1 MAPRPDFAYHPGMP
15 DTLYDQDILTWSE
28 QQADLL
34 RRVANGERVNGVD
47 WPNIAEE
54 IEDVGSGILNAV
66 RGLLRQAMVHL
77 LKSHLFP
84 GDTARGHWLIEA
96 DTFLADAGDRFAPSM
111 RQRIDLDTIWRR
123 IRATTARNAGASAA
137 ELPGQCPWTID
148 DLLSADAGALLSS
161 LAKPAR
167 TP

>member
-28 QQADLL
+28 QQASLL

-54 IEDVGSGILNAV
+54 IEDVGSSILNAV

-77 LKSHLFP
+77 LKTHLFP
-84 GDTARGHWLIEA
+84 NDPARGHWLIEA
-96 DTFLADAGDRFAPSM
+96 DTFLAGAGDRFAPSM

-123 IRATTARNAGASAA
+123 VRVTAIDDAGAAPAA
-137 ELPGQCPWTID
+137 LPEQCPWSLSE
-148 DLLSADAGALLSS
+148 LLGTKPGSLLSS
-161 LAKPAR
+161 LAKPTG

>member
-1 MAPRPDFAYHPGMP
+1 
-15 DTLYDQDILTWSE
+15 
-28 QQADLL
+28 
-34 RRVANGERVNGVD
+34 
-47 WPNIAEE
+47 
-54 IEDVGSGILNAV
+54 
-66 RGLLRQAMVHL
+66 MVHL
-77 LKSHLFP
+77 LKAHLFP

-137 ELPGQCPWTID
+137 ALPAQCPWTID
-148 DLLSADAGALLSS
+148 DLLAADVNELLST
-161 LAKPAR
+161 LAKPTG